1 MAPRT
6 AIDPNE
12 LVTGLVFNDTQG
24 NRHVN
29 ISLPRRLLANG
40 SVKAKENWLIANGQI
55 PDPSAPPLPDPVAVI
70 VDEVAAD
77 RQAAANTAVEQ
88 LRAQLDELQGR
99 LSGQPLSIEELTAF
113 KRELTDYMTQAAMAA
128 AQLAVV
134 EGTGSKIRADLVAIA
149 TPLNEQ
155 AAETARQQAEHEE
168 VQRRVLSDL
177 QAQAAAL
184 LEALSQDVAGAL
196 SEAEQQAV
204 SRAGDVAA
212 ITAAKVA
219 QDVAAKNFGCGV
231 TIVDHDP
238 LTTDAQSIGQMAFA
252 RPLTSGDCVLYPGE
266 DALRFYRWNG
276 DSWDKRAGEIVNK
289 VEVRDVRVSAFDNST
304 KLTAI
309 TSTTAPGGSGSG
321 GEKLLSRSANLA
333 TSVTI
338 GDSSNWATTT
348 QDPTSG
354 TLLLEVTAVNGSFA
368 GQRGYSSVAFTSNG
382 GVGESTEYA
391 LLGDL
396 ARAFRFDL
404 TIGRSAAVTPTG
416 ITASIPA
423 GKLRTTVALQI
434 VPDPDGGI
442 AAGGTTQ
449 FLLSGVLLW
458 VQQSQGTAAPPSAA
472 TEQPAWVWQ

>member
-88 LRAQLDELQGR
+88 LRQQLDELQGR

-184 LEALSQDVAGAL
+184 TTAQTVARSEAARVAREVAGTFYPA
-196 SEAEQQAV
+196 S
-204 SRAGDVAA
+204 S
-212 ITAAKVA
+212 
-219 QDVAAKNFGCGV
+219 
-231 TIVDHDP
+231 TIAPEDP
-238 LTTDAQSIGQMAFA
+238 RTTDARSWCLKHWGIDRDYIQ
-252 RPLTSGDCVLYPGE
+252 
-266 DALRFYRWNG
+266 G
-276 DSWDKRAGEIVNK
+276 DSVLLTRESGVIPLIYKGPSLGWIEGAEL
-289 VEVRDVRVSAFDNST
+289 EPRVITATGPQILDQSVKST
-304 KLTAI
+304 VLVTNQLTG
-309 TSTTAPGGSGSG
+309 GGSGGGGLEHFVTNRTSG
-321 GEKLLSRSANLA
+321 SNFIVLA
-333 TSVTI
+333 
-338 GDSSNWATTT
+338 DSSNWAAAGF
-348 QDPTSG
+348 QDPRSGFIWLELLDPGSATSG
-354 TLLLEVTAVNGSFA
+354 TLSCVFDAGLQVGTNELTTFA
-368 GQRGYSSVAFTSNG
+368 MT
-382 GVGESTEYA
+382 
-391 LLGDL
+391 
-396 ARAFRFDL
+396 
-404 TIGRSAAVTPTG
+404 
-416 ITASIPA
+416 
-423 GKLRTTVALQI
+423 
-434 VPDPDGGI
+434 
-442 AAGGTTQ
+442 
-449 FLLSGVLLW
+449 GVLFDAADLR
-458 VQQSQGTAAPPSAA
+458 VELDAVRVPAPVIPPSLAAQGVTAAPGAGPATQIKMRAYSPARGNLLIRGGVSWMFDAA
-472 TEQPAWVWQ
+472 GEPRLTTDPTPLADQPLWIWS